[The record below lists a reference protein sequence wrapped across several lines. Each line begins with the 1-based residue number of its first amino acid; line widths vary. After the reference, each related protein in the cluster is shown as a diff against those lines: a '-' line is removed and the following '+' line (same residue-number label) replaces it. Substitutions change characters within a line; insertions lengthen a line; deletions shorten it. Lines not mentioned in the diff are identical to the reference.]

1 MKTQANWFESTF
13 DGIPEKNQTFDRRN
27 QSVMSETAAMAG
39 HSTFDNPEYDYQPSI
54 DYNYMSN
61 TSGLDPLY
69 QREDLFKTNQRI
81 LDINDNNKYHVTRGD
96 FMSPTMYQLNLLQP
110 NQRVKVKAFLPR

>member
-1 MKTQANWFESTF
+1 
-13 DGIPEKNQTFDRRN
+13 
-27 QSVMSETAAMAG
+27 MSETAAMAG
-39 HSTFDNPEYDYQPSI
+39 NSTFDNPEYDYQPSI

-69 QREDLFKTNQRI
+69 QREDLFRTNQRI